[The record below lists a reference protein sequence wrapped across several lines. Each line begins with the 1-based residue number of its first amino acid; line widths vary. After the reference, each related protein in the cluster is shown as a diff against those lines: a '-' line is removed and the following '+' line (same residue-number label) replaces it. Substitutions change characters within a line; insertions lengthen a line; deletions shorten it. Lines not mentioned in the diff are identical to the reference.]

1 METVV
6 GHVGRKVML
15 PCRTGAVKQGG
26 VEVCWGRG
34 KPSLFTCHNA
44 VINSAAAGITYRKSH
59 RYSVSASS
67 SSLSIF
73 HSRPSDSGFYHC
85 RVQVPGLFNDQ
96 TFTVHLIILSSRTS
110 THACSERRKRNE
122 NLKDFVCLSPAARS
136 VAVTENSELSDGDLN
151 APHTAAGHIAQEAGS
166 DVTGDDTTQPVVALV
181 QSAERQVNVLQ
192 AFVGNTVRA
201 SSLIFIPA
209 LLLTAAYRVWRSKQ
223 EAKRRPDQSEEEE
236 ESSAV

>member
-1 METVV
+1 MLPPLHAVCVLSALTCVSAVTMETVV

-96 TFTVHLIILSSRTS
+96 TFTVHLIILSS
-110 THACSERRKRNE
+110 
-122 NLKDFVCLSPAARS
+122 PRS